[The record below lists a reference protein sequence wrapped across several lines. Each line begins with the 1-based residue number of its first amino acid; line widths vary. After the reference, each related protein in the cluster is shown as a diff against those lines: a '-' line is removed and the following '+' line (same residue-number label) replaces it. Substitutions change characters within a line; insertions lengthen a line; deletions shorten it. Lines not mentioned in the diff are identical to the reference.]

1 MVIVRLSKAV
11 LLGGAAAALAGVAS
25 AVVTRALMGAVAR
38 LVHEPTHFS
47 LGGSAGIALIYT
59 VALLPGCVALACT
72 NRRWPW
78 VLLAA
83 GAALLIFEAVAI
95 GVQETA
101 AARDLNPMRLTALAI
116 VLLAMAATYGLQFR
130 FAAQLSRRSR

>member
-72 NRRWPW
+72 HRRWPW
-78 VLLAA
+78 VVLGA

-101 AARDLNPMRLTALAI
+101 AARDLTPMRLTALLI
-116 VLLAMAATYGLQFR
+116 VLLAMAGAYGLQFR
-130 FAAQLSRRSR
+130 VAAQLARRTR